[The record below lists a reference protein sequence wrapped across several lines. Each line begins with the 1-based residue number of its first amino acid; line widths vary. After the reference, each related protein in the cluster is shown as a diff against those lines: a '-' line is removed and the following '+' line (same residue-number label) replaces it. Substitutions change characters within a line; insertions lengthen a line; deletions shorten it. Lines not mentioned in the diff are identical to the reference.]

1 MYREGPTTAKR
12 AAELAHAELGAVDAA
27 LERLVDAGR
36 IERCELD
43 GAPAYRA
50 HQLVIPLGSAVGW
63 EAAVFDHYQAVVTT
77 IISRLRGE
85 RVASHDDRVGGST
98 YTIDVWDD
106 HPLAEEVY
114 GSLAQL
120 REELSGL
127 RARVA
132 TFNAANELP
141 EAHTRAVIYVGQCLI
156 QEGHR
161 DAG

>member
-1 MYREGPTTAKR
+1 
-12 AAELAHAELGAVDAA
+12 VDAA

-43 GAPAYRA
+43 GTPAYRA